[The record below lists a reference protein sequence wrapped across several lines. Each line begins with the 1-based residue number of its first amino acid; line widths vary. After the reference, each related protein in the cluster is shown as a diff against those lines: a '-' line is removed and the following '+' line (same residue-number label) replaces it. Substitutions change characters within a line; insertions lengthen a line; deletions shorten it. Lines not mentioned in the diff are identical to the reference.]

1 MKFTIF
7 KIGFI
12 AICFSVIVANCM
24 CAYATETTLSGID
37 VSDYQG
43 TIDFSEVKDS
53 GVKVVIIRVASG
65 SDYEDSKWE
74 SNYESATDE
83 GLYIGFYQYVTAT
96 SVDEAVTQAEYFYEL
111 VKDKTYDFG
120 LVMDFEPSDELS
132 TETINEIALAYLEK
146 LETLTGETPI
156 IYSDVSRINNV
167 WDSSLSEYPLWVAEY
182 DVSEPSS
189 TGDWSEW
196 IGFQYSDTGSIN
208 GIDGD
213 VDLDYFKSSFISD
226 DIDSTTSSST
236 ESSSS
241 TSSSTESNSST
252 NTYTVKAGDTLW
264 KIALKYDTTVSTLVE
279 LNNISN
285 PYLIYPNEVIIVST
299 TDTESNT
306 TDTYTVKS
314 GDTLWSI
321 ALKYDTTVSVLVEL
335 NNISNPD
342 FIYPNEVLL
351 LS

>member
-1 MKFTIF
+1 MKFTIL

-12 AICFSVIVANCM
+12 AICFSVIMTNCM
-24 CAYATETTLSGID
+24 CAYASETTLPGID
-37 VSDYQG
+37 VSNYQG

-53 GVKVVIIRVASG
+53 GVEVVIIRVASG
-65 SDYEDSKWE
+65 SEYEDSKWE
-74 SNYESATDE
+74 KNYENATDE

-96 SVDEAVTQAEYFYEL
+96 SVDEAVTQANYFYEL
-111 VKDKTYDFG
+111 IKDKTYDFG
-120 LVMDFEPSDELS
+120 LVMDFEPSDDLG

-146 LETLTGETPI
+146 LEILTGETPI
-156 IYSDVSRINNV
+156 IYSDVSRIKNV
-167 WDSSLSEYPLWVAEY
+167 WNSSLSKYPLWVAEY

-196 IGFQYSDTGSIN
+196 IGFQYSDTGSVN
-208 GIDGD
+208 GVDGD

-226 DIDSTTSSST
+226 DTDSATS
-236 ESSSS
+236 
-241 TSSSTESNSST
+241 SST
-252 NTYTVKAGDTLW
+252 NTYTVKTGDTLW
-264 KIALKYDTTVSTLVE
+264 KIALKYDTTVSALVE

-285 PYLIYPNEVIIVST
+285 PDLIYPNEVIIVST

-314 GDTLWSI
+314 GDTLFSI
-321 ALKYDTTVSVLVEL
+321 AMKYDTTVSSLVEL
-335 NNISNPD
+335 NNITNPD
-342 FIYPNEVLL
+342 LIYPNEVLL